1 MCVVVLPFLPQS
13 IKIQLRQGHLWTHE
27 NDQFATLL
35 ATRCGTERRAN
46 EGNAREIRKPLIVLL
61 LLVFN

>member
-1 MCVVVLPFLPQS
+1 MCVGVLPLLPQP
-13 IKIQLRQGHLWTHE
+13 IEVQLGEGNLWTHE

-35 ATRCGTERRAN
+35 ATRCGTECGAN
-46 EGNAREIRKPLIVLL
+46 EGYAREIRKAFIALL